1 MATAASAHEDQQ
13 LPEHP
18 HGADLMNN
26 LDVVAGAFN
35 AGGHLVGGPHLTISG
50 RANEQSPTFGGAN
63 AETISEALTLGH
75 ERGRRRDPLGGGAAR
90 RAGS

>member
-1 MATAASAHEDQQ
+1 MWLQVPSTPVAIWS
-13 LPEHP
+13 
-18 HGADLMNN
+18 GA
-26 LDVVAGAFN
+26 
-35 AGGHLVGGPHLTISG
+35 PHLTISG

-75 ERGRRRDPLGGGAAR
+75 DVADAETLGGGAAR